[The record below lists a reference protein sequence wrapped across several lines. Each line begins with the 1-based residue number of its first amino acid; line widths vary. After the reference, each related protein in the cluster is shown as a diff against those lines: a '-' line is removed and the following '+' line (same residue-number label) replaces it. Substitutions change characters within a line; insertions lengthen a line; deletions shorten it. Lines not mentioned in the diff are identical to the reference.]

1 MPDEQGEQAQI
12 KKDGKTIYDAGYGS
26 IIAKNFL
33 AGFSRALGALVI
45 YIILSGLIYY
55 LVISIV
61 LPQLRQYLPNLKL
74 LLSPSLPGFPQTDG
88 SPDNSIPVN
97 LTPQQLEMLEPLQKQ
112 ATP

>member
-1 MPDEQGEQAQI
+1 MPDEQGEQAQL

-33 AGFSRALGALVI
+33 AGFSRTLGALVI

-74 LLSPSLPGFPQTDG
+74 LLGPSSPGFPQTDD
-88 SPDNSIPVN
+88 SPLNSIPFN

>member
-12 KKDGKTIYDAGYGS
+12 KKEGKTIYDAGYGS

-33 AGFSRALGALVI
+33 AGFSRALGTLVI
-45 YIILSGLIYY
+45 YLMLSGLIYY

-61 LPQLRQYLPNLKL
+61 LPQLKQYLPNLEL
-74 LLSPSLPGFPQTDG
+74 LLGPSLPGFPKTDG
-88 SPDNSIPVN
+88 SPIDSIPLN

>member
-33 AGFSRALGALVI
+33 AGFSRALGALVV
-45 YIILSGLIYY
+45 YLILTGLVYY

-61 LPQLRQYLPNLKL
+61 LPQLKQYLPNLAPL
-74 LLSPSLPGFPQTDG
+74 LGPSLPGFTQTDG
-88 SPDNSIPVN
+88 SPDNSIPFS
-97 LTPQQLEMLEPLQKQ
+97 LTPQQLELLEPLQKQ